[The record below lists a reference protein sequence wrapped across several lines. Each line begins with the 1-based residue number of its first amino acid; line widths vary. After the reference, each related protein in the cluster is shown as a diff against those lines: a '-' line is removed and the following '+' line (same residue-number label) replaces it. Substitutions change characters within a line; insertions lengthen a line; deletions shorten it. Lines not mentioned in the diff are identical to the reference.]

1 MSPRDL
7 QSIVSML
14 EAEYEENNH
23 TSLAA
28 TIVHIQSRGINIDD
42 TYELQTYLKS
52 RQGIP
57 TGRIARV
64 VSKQLFNHLANTDE
78 TLTETLK
85 NASELFNC
93 QPRELN
99 DDRLC
104 RYFSS

>member
-1 MSPRDL
+1 MSPREL
-7 QSIVSML
+7 QSIISML
-14 EAEYEENNH
+14 EAEYEDNNH

-28 TIVHIQSRGINIDD
+28 TIAHIQRQGIDIEN
-42 TYELQTYLKS
+42 TYELQMYLKS
-52 RQGIP
+52 QQGMP

-78 TLTETLK
+78 TLLETVK

-99 DDRLC
+99 DDMFC